1 MAQVV
6 ICCKKE
12 EELSMDLSKEYI
24 NIFNN
29 IDGFFIID
37 KEEKI
42 VFMADNLL
50 EQMSYKTL
58 DEVVGKNI
66 RDVIPTNK
74 AYKILQ
80 TGEKQIGQMYFVE
93 GFTIVSNGYPIYK
106 EDELIG
112 AFEYDA
118 FSNIGFVED
127 FLERVDSVGDT
138 KKFNIKRTSGQHTKA
153 KYSIDDIKGSSLVI
167 RELKD
172 DIRVAAKSGSTV
184 LITGE
189 TGTGKELVAH
199 SIHKLSHRSLFHFVS
214 LNCAAIPNEL
224 FESELFGYEEGSFT
238 GAKKGGKFGKV
249 EIANNGSLF
258 LDEIDNLTLS
268 MQAKILRFLQEKE
281 IYHVGG
287 DFAIPVNTRVIA
299 ATNRDPLEMVESG
312 DMRKDLYYRLNVIEI
327 KVPPLRDRLEDIP
340 EIAESM
346 VKQLSSVPER
356 GLKVIEEVDPVVY
369 EMLMT
374 HNWPGNIRELSN
386 VIERAVN
393 RCYEKRLKPEHFVDF
408 RRHIA
413 GEKQPTSVVLQTG
426 KTLHEIKQEA
436 ENHAIRAALS
446 RSEGNITKAAQQ
458 LGVSRQMLH
467 RKLKELRDEQEA

>member
-1 MAQVV
+1 
-6 ICCKKE
+6 
-12 EELSMDLSKEYI
+12 MDLSREYT
-24 NIFNN
+24 NVFNN

-37 KEEKI
+37 KDEKI

-50 EQMSYKTL
+50 EQMNFENL
-58 DEVVGKNI
+58 DEVAGKNI

-93 GFTIVSNGYPIYK
+93 GYTIVSNGYPIYRG
-106 EDELIG
+106 DELIG

-127 FLERVDSVGDT
+127 FLEQVNSVGDT
-138 KKFNIKRTSGQHTKA
+138 VKFNIKRKTGQHTKA
-153 KYSIDDIKGSSLVI
+153 KYSIDDIKGSSRAI
-167 RELKD
+167 QMMKE
-172 DIRVAAKSGSTV
+172 DIRAAAKSGSTV
-184 LITGE
+184 LVTGE

-199 SIHKLSHRSLFHFVS
+199 SIHRLSQRSLFHFVS

-299 ATNRDPLEMVESG
+299 ATNKDPMEMVESG
-312 DMRKDLYYRLNVIEI
+312 EMRKDLYYRLNVIEI
-327 KVPPLRDRLEDIP
+327 KVPPLRERIEDIP

-346 VKQLSSVPER
+346 VRQLSSVPER
-356 GLKVIEEVDPVVY
+356 GLKVIEEVDPQVY
-369 EMLMT
+369 EMLMD
-374 HNWPGNIRELSN
+374 HDWPGNIRELSN

-393 RCYEKRLKPEHFVDF
+393 RCYEKKLTTEHFVDF
-408 RRHIA
+408 QRYMA
-413 GEKQPTSVVLQTG
+413 GHETQEAVMLGLG
-426 KTLHEIKQEA
+426 KSLHEIKQEA
-436 ENHAIRAALS
+436 EKHAIQAALA
-446 RSEGNITKAAQQ
+446 RSGGNITRAAEE

-467 RKLKELRDEQEA
+467 RKLKEIQQESEKDLSE